1 VTTIERNVVM
11 QRTRLAAAS
20 ALLAVG
26 LAACGDASDSEGATT
41 DGARTVE
48 VDMVDTAFEPDRLE
62 VNEGDTV
69 RFVFANRGDVAH
81 DAFIGDADAQAD
93 HESEMR
99 ADQDDVGHGGG
110 HGDADEEEAVT
121 VEPGDSEELTHTF
134 DEAGTTEIGC
144 HQEGHYEAGMT
155 ITVEV
160 T

>member
-1 VTTIERNVVM
+1 M

-20 ALLAVG
+20 ALFGVG
-26 LAACGDASDSEGATT
+26 LAACGDTSDSEGAAS

-48 VDMVDTAFEPDRLE
+48 VDMVDIAFEPDRLE

-69 RFVFANRGDVAH
+69 RFVFANRGNAAH

-99 ADQDDVGHGGG
+99 ADLDDMGHGGG
-110 HGDADEEEAVT
+110 HGDANDEEAVT
-121 VEPGDSEELTHTF
+121 VDPGDSEELTYTF
-134 DEAGTTEIGC
+134 DEGGTIEIGC
-144 HQEGHYEAGMT
+144 HQEGHYDAGMT
-155 ITVEV
+155 IAVEV